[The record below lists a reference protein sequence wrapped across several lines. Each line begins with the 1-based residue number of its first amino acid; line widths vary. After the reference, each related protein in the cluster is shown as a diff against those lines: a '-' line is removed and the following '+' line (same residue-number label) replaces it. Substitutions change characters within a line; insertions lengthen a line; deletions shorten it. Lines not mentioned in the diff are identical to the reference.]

1 MGRIARHPP
10 PRRIVAWAAL
20 FVMAATVLAG
30 AGCGGSDDD
39 GLTVYSG
46 RIAPLVGPLI
56 DEIEARE
63 NTDIQ
68 TRFGETPQLA
78 STILEEGENSP
89 ADVFFSQDAGALG
102 ALDREGLLMPLPRDI
117 IERVPPRFRA
127 EDGNWVGTSA
137 RSRVIAY
144 SEDVARAELP
154 DSVLGL
160 TDPKWRGRV
169 GWAPTNGSF
178 EAFVTAMRETLGE
191 DRAREWLEGMVAN
204 DVQAYDSNVPIRDA
218 IAAGE
223 IDVGLINHYY
233 VAQAVAEEGP
243 DYPVRIYFPRGDL
256 GSMVNVAGVGILKS
270 TDQPEEAL
278 RFVREMLAPDSQR
291 FFAESSYEYPVTP
304 GIPALPSLVPL
315 ARIPDPGVDLSDLTD
330 LEGTLELLQETGAL

>member
-1 MGRIARHPP
+1 MSRIERQPSRL
-10 PRRIVAWAAL
+10 RRVVLALTVAAL
-20 FVMAATVLAG
+20 ATIGA
-30 AGCGGSDDD
+30 AGCGNSDD
-39 GLTVYSG
+39 GLTIYSG

-63 NTDIQ
+63 DTDIQ

-78 STILEEGENSP
+78 SQIIEEGDNSP
-89 ADVFFSQDAGALG
+89 ADIFFSQDAGALG
-102 ALDREGLLMPLPRDI
+102 ALDREGLLMRLPQDI
-117 IERVPPRFRA
+117 LRQVPARFRA
-127 EDGNWVGTSA
+127 RDGVWIGTSA

-144 SEDVARAELP
+144 GTDIERSELP

-160 TDPKWRGRV
+160 TDPEWKGRV

-178 EAFVTAMRETLGE
+178 EAFVTAMRATLGE
-191 DRAREWLEGMVAN
+191 DRTREWLEAMVAN

-243 DYPVRIYFPRGDL
+243 DYPVEIYFPPGDV
-256 GSMVNVAGVGILKS
+256 GSMINVAGVGILKS
-270 TDQPEEAL
+270 TDQPSDAL
-278 RFVREMLAPDSQR
+278 RFVRDMLSPSSQE
-291 FFAESSYEYPVTP
+291 FFAESSYEYPVVP
-304 GIPALPSLVPL
+304 GIPPSPSLVPL
-315 ARIPDPGVDLSDLTD
+315 TQIPDPGVDLSDLTD